1 MGDGG
6 IRVAERDTWEP
17 PDDLT
22 PAELGMW
29 QAYRNGSTY
38 DLRTGDSRHDEVCSD
53 VRWGPERTVRARIVA
68 LLLLDGP
75 PALPG
80 RAPALKLTGCV
91 IEGPLDL
98 SNSEITVPV
107 ELRQCRL
114 EKPVRLIDCR
124 AGTVILHQCWA
135 MQLEATRLTVEG
147 DLRLNE
153 SELPLGLVLA
163 QANIGTDL
171 TMEGLRLGPSRRG
184 KSLDA
189 DGLNVAQDVNADRLE
204 TSSEL
209 SLRGARVGGT
219 MSLRGCRLS
228 HTTGRSVLTA
238 SRLTVEEDLIVAPSM
253 LPTDPDA
260 GSRIVTPSMLP
271 TDPDAGSRTWAS
283 LWQRPSLQGGVCLD
297 GSTIGGA
304 LVLEN
309 VELELAADQEL
320 SLRTIQA
327 TELTFTPKCP
337 ERGLVDLQDAVVSRL
352 IDDAD
357 SWPGDG
363 RLRLRGFTYESLAP
377 RGPFPLVRRLEWVHA
392 ATPEF
397 NPEPYD
403 RLAACLQAGGE
414 EADAHTVLLAKLRRR
429 RESLPLLLRIWDH
442 IQDLA
447 LGYGYRPGRAVLWL
461 VLLLTG
467 GSVWFSS
474 NPPPPLKP
482 DEAPH
487 WEPFIYTLDL
497 LLPVLDLGQ
506 EAAWRTTGASQWIAL
521 TLVILGWLLATIVTA
536 GAAAVI
542 LRRN

>member
-1 MGDGG
+1 M
-6 IRVAERDTWEP
+6 AERESGEP
-17 PDDLT
+17 PEDLSA
-22 PAELGMW
+22 AELGLW
-29 QAYRNGSTY
+29 QAYRNGSMY
-38 DLRTGDSRHDEVCSD
+38 DLRTGDAVQDD
-53 VRWGPERTVRARIVA
+53 VRGEARWGPERTVRARVIA

-80 RAPALKLTGCV
+80 RAPALKLTGCR
-91 IEGPLDL
+91 IDGPLEL
-98 SNSEITVPV
+98 SNSEITVPF

-114 EKPVRLIDCR
+114 DQPVRLIDCR

-135 MQLEATRLTVEG
+135 PHLEATRLTVEG
-147 DLRLNE
+147 DLRLSE
-153 SELPLGLVLA
+153 SELLNGLVLA

-171 TMEGLRLGPSRRG
+171 TLEGSVLRSVPRG
-184 KSLDA
+184 KALDA
-189 DGLNVAQDVNADRLE
+189 DGLNVAQDVNADQLE
-204 TSSEL
+204 ARGEL
-209 SLRGARVGGT
+209 SLRGARVGG
-219 MSLRGCRLS
+219 SLSMRGCRLR
-228 HTTGRSVLTA
+228 HLNGRSVLTA
-238 SRLTVEEDLIVAPSM
+238 TRLTVEEDFVMAPSAI
-253 LPTDPDA
+253 LPDFSA
-260 GSRIVTPSMLP
+260 GSMTRADVARMQ
-271 TDPDAGSRTWAS
+271 RTVI
-283 LWQRPSLQGGVCLD
+283 QGGVHLD
-297 GSTIGGA
+297 GSTLGGA
-304 LVLEN
+304 LILER
-309 VELELAADQEL
+309 VRLEMTAEQEF
-320 SLRTIQA
+320 SLRGVQA
-327 TELTFTPKCP
+327 TQLTFTPERP
-337 ERGLVDLQDAVVSRL
+337 ERGLVVLQDAVVSRL
-352 IDDAD
+352 IDRSE
-357 SWPGDG
+357 SWPGPG
-363 RLRLRGFTYESLAP
+363 RLQLRGFTYEVLAP
-377 RGPFPLVRRLEWVHA
+377 EGRFPLPRRLEWVHA

-429 RESLPLLLRIWDH
+429 RELLPLPLRIWDH

-467 GSVWFSS
+467 GSLWFAA
-474 NPPPPLKP
+474 NPPPALKP

-521 TLVILGWLLATIVTA
+521 SLVILGWLLATIVTA

>member
-1 MGDGG
+1 MP
-6 IRVAERDTWEP
+6 ERASWEP
-17 PDDLT
+17 PEELT
-22 PAELGMW
+22 AAELGLW

-38 DLRTGDSRHDEVCSD
+38 DLRTGDARHDDPFGE
-53 VRWGPERTVRARIVA
+53 VRWGPERAVRARVVA
-68 LLLLDGP
+68 RLLLDGP
-75 PALPG
+75 PPLPG
-80 RAPALKLTGCV
+80 RAPALKLTGCY
-91 IEGPLDL
+91 ITGHLDL
-98 SNSEITVPV
+98 ANSEITVPV
-107 ELRQCRL
+107 ELQQCRL
-114 EKPVRLIDCR
+114 EASLLLVDCR
-124 AGTVILHQCWA
+124 AGLVILHRCWA
-135 MQLEATRLTVEG
+135 PRLEATRLTVEG

-153 SELPLGLVLA
+153 SRLARGLVLA

-171 TMEGLRLGPSRRG
+171 SLEGLELGGDRRG
-184 KSLDA
+184 KALDA
-189 DGLNVAQDVNADRLE
+189 DGMNIAQDVNADRLE
-204 TSSEL
+204 ATGEL

-219 MSLRGCRLS
+219 MSLHGCRLS
-228 HTTGRSVLTA
+228 NPRGRWALTA
-238 SRLTVEEDLIVAPSM
+238 SRLTVEENLVVAPGA
-253 LPTDPDA
+253 LPS
-260 GSRIVTPSMLP
+260 GS
-271 TDPDAGSRTWAS
+271 DSRLARMQS
-283 LWQRPSLQGGVCLD
+283 AAVQGGINLD
-297 GSTIGGA
+297 SSTIGGA
-304 LVLEN
+304 LVLDG
-309 VELELAADQEL
+309 VRLKLADDQEL
-320 SLRTIQA
+320 SLRGIQA
-327 TELTFTPKCP
+327 TELTFTPECP
-337 ERGLVDLQDAVVSRL
+337 ERGRVDLQDTVVSRL
-352 IDDAD
+352 VDRAA

-363 RLRLRGFTYESLAP
+363 RLRLRGFTYEYLIP
-377 RGPFPLVRRLEWVHA
+377 KGPFPLDQRLAWVHE

-414 EADAHTVLLAKLRRR
+414 EADAHTVLLTKLRRR
-429 RESLPLLLRIWDH
+429 RETLHGPLRVWDY

-467 GSVWFSS
+467 GSVWFAK
-474 NPPPPLKP
+474 NPPPALKP

>member
-1 MGDGG
+1 
-6 IRVAERDTWEP
+6 
-17 PDDLT
+17 
-22 PAELGMW
+22 MW
-29 QAYRNGSTY
+29 QAYRNGSAY
-38 DLRTGDSRHDEVCSD
+38 DLRTGNPREDAVRSD
-53 VRWGPERTVRARIVA
+53 LRWGPERTVRARTVA

-80 RAPALKLTGCV
+80 RAPALKLAGCV

-114 EKPVRLIDCR
+114 EQPVRLIDCR
-124 AGTVILHQCWA
+124 ASTVILHQCWA
-135 MQLEATRLTVEG
+135 QRLEATRLTVEG
-147 DLRLNE
+147 DLRLTD
-153 SELPLGLVLA
+153 SELSQGLVLA

-171 TMEGLRLGPSRRG
+171 TMEGLRLGGSRRG

-189 DGLNVAQDVNADRLE
+189 DGLNVAQDVNADLLE
-204 TSSEL
+204 TAGEL

-219 MSLRGCRLS
+219 ISLHGARLS
-228 HTTGRSVLTA
+228 NPHGRSALTA
-238 SRLTVEEDLIVAPSM
+238 SRLTVEENLMLAPGP
-253 LPTDPDA
+253 LPS
-260 GSRIVTPSMLP
+260 GS
-271 TDPDAGSRTWAS
+271 DSRMARM
-283 LWQRPSLQGGVCLD
+283 QAAAVQGGINLD
-297 GSTIGGA
+297 SSTIGGA
-304 LVLEN
+304 LVLEG
-309 VELELAADQEL
+309 VRLELTHDQEL
-320 SLRTIQA
+320 SLRGIQA
-327 TELTFTPKCP
+327 TELTFTPECP
-337 ERGLVDLQDAVVSRL
+337 ERGRVDLQDTVVSRL
-352 IDDAD
+352 IDRAA

-363 RLRLRGFTYESLAP
+363 RLRLRGFTYEYLIP
-377 RGPFPLVRRLEWVHA
+377 KGPFPLDQRLAWVHA

-397 NPEPYD
+397 SPEPYD
-403 RLAACLQAGGE
+403 RLAACLQTGGE
-414 EADAHTVLLAKLRRR
+414 DADAHTVLLTKLRRR
-429 RESLPLLLRIWDH
+429 RDTLPLPLRVWDY

-447 LGYGYRPGRAVLWL
+447 LGYGYRPGRAALWL

-467 GSVWFSS
+467 GSVWFAE
-474 NPPPPLKP
+474 NPPPALKP

-506 EAAWRTTGASQWIAL
+506 EAAWRTTGPSQWIAL